1 MEAGSGGGKLGD
13 GGGRTLRGWRGA
25 GRGGRDAW
33 CTTVAAFSPD
43 GKQLFF
49 KNSFNKGKSFE
60 LPLLQCYCPGGL

>member
-1 MEAGSGGGKLGD
+1 MGGGKLGD

-25 GRGGRDAW
+25 GSGGRDAW

-49 KNSFNKGKSFE
+49 KNFYARKN
-60 LPLLQCYCPGGL
+60 